1 MSQEVSP
8 CPTVISTW
16 DSPGADDGGASP
28 WHVRG
33 SSSPSPISEQ
43 PPRAT
48 AASNAPTAT
57 PANRPRDCMSHSV
70 VGRCRYQGQGVRL
83 GCGLRRHSAAA
94 SPSRRAQRWVR
105 VPAIETYLR
114 LPSALGWSGESA
126 SRLGRMAGASRS
138 AVGLPLLFVLA
149 LLASVAPF
157 GSDLY
162 LAAFPDMRADLEG
175 SETTIQLTLT
185 MFLLGMAGG
194 QLVFGP
200 LSDRVGRRRPLLAV
214 TAVFVLAGIG
224 AAVAPTLGVLLAA
237 RLLQGLSAAAGMVLG
252 RAVIADLSTGQAA
265 ARAFTLLMLIAGVAP
280 VVAPVL
286 GSALVDHIGWRGVL
300 VVLAGLAVAMF
311 AGSALLVPETLP
323 RAQRNLDGG
332 IAWGEL
338 ARGRYLWATG
348 AYTFSFC
355 VMMAYISASPFL
367 YQELIGMSA
376 LAYGALFALNAFG
389 LMLTNALGARL
400 LRRYHAQTVLGVGIA
415 WLFLASMAILA
426 LALSP
431 VSVAWLPVPIFF
443 V

>member
-1 MSQEVSP
+1 M
-8 CPTVISTW
+8 
-16 DSPGADDGGASP
+16 AD
-28 WHVRG
+28 
-33 SSSPSPISEQ
+33 
-43 PPRAT
+43 
-48 AASNAPTAT
+48 
-57 PANRPRDCMSHSV
+57 
-70 VGRCRYQGQGVRL
+70 
-83 GCGLRRHSAAA
+83 
-94 SPSRRAQRWVR
+94 
-105 VPAIETYLR
+105 
-114 LPSALGWSGESA
+114 
-126 SRLGRMAGASRS
+126 ASRS

-162 LAAFPDMRADLEG
+162 LAAFPDMRADLAG
-175 SETTIQLTLT
+175 SETAIQLTLT
-185 MFLLGMAGG
+185 MFLLGMAAG

-200 LSDRVGRRRPLLAV
+200 LSDRVGRRRPLLV
-214 TAVFVLAGIG
+214 GTALFVLASIG

-280 VVAPVL
+280 VVAPLL

-311 AGSALLVPETLP
+311 AGSAALVPETLP
-323 RAQRNLDGG
+323 RAQRNRAGG

-338 ARGRYLWATG
+338 ARGRYLWATA

-400 LRRYHAQTVLGVGIA
+400 LRKYHAQTVLGVGIA
-415 WLFLASMAILA
+415 WLFLASVAILV

-431 VSVAWLPVPIFF
+431 AGVAWLPVPIFF
-443 V
+443 VVSSLGFTRGPATALALDAVPDAVGTGSAVLGTAQFTFAALATPLVSLGQGATAMAVVMGVFAAIAGISFLALARARRDPDATPIPRGGDR

>member
-1 MSQEVSP
+1 M
-8 CPTVISTW
+8 
-16 DSPGADDGGASP
+16 A
-28 WHVRG
+28 R
-33 SSSPSPISEQ
+33 
-43 PPRAT
+43 
-48 AASNAPTAT
+48 
-57 PANRPRDCMSHSV
+57 
-70 VGRCRYQGQGVRL
+70 
-83 GCGLRRHSAAA
+83 
-94 SPSRRAQRWVR
+94 
-105 VPAIETYLR
+105 
-114 LPSALGWSGESA
+114 A
-126 SRLGRMAGASRS
+126 SRA
-138 AVGLPLLFVLA
+138 AVSVPLLLVLA

-162 LAAFPDMRADLEG
+162 LAAFPDMRAELGG

-200 LSDRVGRRRPLLAV
+200 LSDRVGRRRPLLLG
-214 TAVFVLAGIG
+214 TAVFVVASIG
-224 AAVAPTLGVLLAA
+224 AALAPSIGVLLAA
-237 RLLQGLSAAAGMVLG
+237 RLLQGISAAAGMVLG

-280 VVAPVL
+280 VIAPLL

-311 AGSALLVPETLP
+311 AGSATVVPETLP
-323 RAQRNLDGG
+323 SSQRSTQKQ
-332 IAWGEL
+332 IAWSEL
-338 ARGRYLWATG
+338 ARGRYLWATA

-376 LAYGALFALNAFG
+376 LSYGALFAVNACG

-400 LRRYHAQTVLGVGIA
+400 LRRQPAQTILGVGIA
-415 WLFLASMAILA
+415 WLFLAALAILI

-431 VSVAWLPVPIFF
+431 VDVAWLMLPIFF
-443 V
+443 VVSSLGFTRGPATALALDAVPEAVGTGSAVLGTSQFAFAALISPLVSLGQGAIAMAVVMAILAAISAAAYLALARVRCAPAHPHPSCRAGQ